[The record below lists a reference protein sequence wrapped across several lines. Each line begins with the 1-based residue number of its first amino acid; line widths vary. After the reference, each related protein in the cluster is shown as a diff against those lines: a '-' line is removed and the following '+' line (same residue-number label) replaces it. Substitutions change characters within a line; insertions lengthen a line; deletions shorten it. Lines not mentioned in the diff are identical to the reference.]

1 MPDRFRY
8 NWWQRPEIRIRMRD
22 SNSPPEML
30 VCLMVLC
37 AGCWLAASL
46 FAILLME

>member
-8 NWWQRPEIRIRMRD
+8 NWWQRPEIYVRMRD
-22 SNSPPEML
+22 GHSPPEVL
-30 VCLMVLC
+30 VCLLVLC

-46 FAILLME
+46 FAILLLG